1 MTDEHRDRMDQK
13 TLAPELI
20 SLVHHVALNESGW
33 WKKAVRRMIVAVVW
47 RAGQPLSCR
56 EIAEQLDKEFH
67 VQLGEAAIEAHIS
80 ALRSDRE
87 LTTDSDRSKVKV
99 AEASLRKF
107 EQDLEASKSDGEK
120 AREQFSILI
129 KSFCENLD
137 EKATWEDFNNNFLLP
152 MIKSIGANTYRLVT
166 GESRFENSTYLE
178 NFLRKY
184 PETYT
189 DCLRRVLAEFLSPR
203 NAFTR
208 SYILTYLNVYFLVEA
223 AKIPGKTLEAIE
235 KSQAKKPRF
244 RLFLDTNVLFSILG
258 LHDNPADSA
267 AVTLLNLA
275 DSIKDRVELKLYVV
289 PDTVEETRRVI
300 SAAANHL
307 SNIGV
312 PRNVASAASHFNL
325 SGIVAKYFDVSKR
338 TLDRINPQDYF
349 APYIEN
355 LVVILKTKGIEVY
368 GGPIQHMHTRQDVVD
383 DVVAQLEREQAKSD
397 AKQKTYEAL
406 QHDVTLWHVVNDARS
421 AALESPLD
429 AVDWAVTLD
438 YRFLG
443 FDQYK
448 QRVANRRVPVCLHPV
463 ALAQLL
469 QFWIPMSQ
477 DVQDS
482 ILTSIQ
488 LPLIFHDFSEED
500 ENVTLRIVQAIS
512 RFQNAEDL
520 PEDTIRS
527 ILVDKALRARI
538 SEDVPENRQIELV
551 RDALIEQHE
560 MTKKKLADAEKKLEK
575 LEETKQKGEK
585 KIEKMSLEL
594 DEKNNKVATLTTE
607 SDSYRARLAD
617 LERVLESEKK
627 QREADA
633 KRLSDL
639 ENKAATT
646 ADISRFKERAIY
658 IPLVGWVLSTVVL
671 YLAVFRGKGMLVG
684 QALSV
689 WSSLFAIG
697 WLLLAKHLG
706 KGSKS
711 VESWGLYKVIGRIAV
726 GASWIL
732 GLIAAS
738 IGGKIVDTYWAEGS
752 TWLQRALD
760 LFRNG

>member
-1 MTDEHRDRMDQK
+1 MDQK
-13 TLAPELI
+13 TLAPELV

-47 RAGQPLSCR
+47 RAGQPLSCQ
-56 EIAEQLDKEFH
+56 EIAEQLNKELH
-67 VQLGEAAIEAHIS
+67 VQLGEAALEAHIS
-80 ALRSDRE
+80 ALRSNKE
-87 LTTDSDRSKVKV
+87 LTADSDRTKVKV

-107 EQDLEASKSDGEK
+107 EQELEASKSDGEK
-120 AREQFSILI
+120 AREQFSILV
-129 KSFCENLD
+129 KSYCGQLD
-137 EKATWEDFNNNFLLP
+137 ENVTWDDFNNNFLLP
-152 MIKSIGANTYRLVT
+152 MIKSIGANTYRLVS
-166 GESRFENSTYLE
+166 GESKFDNSAYLE
-178 NFLRKY
+178 GFLQKY
-184 PETYT
+184 PKTHT
-189 DCLRRVLAEFLSPR
+189 DCLRRALAEFLSPK

-208 SYILTYLNVYFLVEA
+208 SYVLMYLNVYFLVEA
-223 AKIPGKTLEAIE
+223 AKISGKTLEAIE
-235 KSQAKKPRF
+235 KSQAKIPRF

-289 PDTVEETRRVI
+289 PDTVEETRRAI

-307 SNIGV
+307 SSIGV
-312 PRNVASAASHFNL
+312 SRNVASAASHFNL

-338 TLDRINPQDYF
+338 TRERINPQDYF
-349 APYIEN
+349 GPYIEN
-355 LVVILKTKGIEVY
+355 LVAILKTKGIEVF

-383 DVVAQLEREQAKSD
+383 DVVAQLEREQAKPD
-397 AKQKTYEAL
+397 AKKKTYEAL
-406 QHDVTLWHVVNDARS
+406 QHDVTLWHVVNDSRS

-429 AVDWAVTLD
+429 AVNWVVTLD

-448 QRVANRRVPVCLHPV
+448 QKISNRRVPVCLHPV

-469 QFWIPMSQ
+469 QFWTPMSQ

-527 ILVDKALRARI
+527 ILVDKVLRARI

-551 RDALIEQHE
+551 REALVEQHE
-560 MTKKKLADAEKKLEK
+560 TTKKKLLDAEKKLEK

-585 KIEKMSLEL
+585 KIENLSLEL
-594 DEKNNKVATLTTE
+594 DDKNNRVASLTSE
-607 SDSYRARLAD
+607 SDSYRTRLAD
-617 LERVLESEKK
+617 LGRELKSEKQ
-627 QREADA
+627 QREEDA
-633 KRLSDL
+633 KRLSNL
-639 ENKAATT
+639 EVKAAAT

-658 IPLVGWVLSTVVL
+658 IPLIGWILSTVAMYTV
-671 YLAVFRGKGMLVG
+671 VFRGKGTLAG
-684 QALSV
+684 QALSI
-689 WSSLFAIG
+689 WSLLFAIG
-697 WLLLAKHLG
+697 WLLLAKYLG

-711 VESWGLYKVIGRIAV
+711 IEGWGLYKVIDRTAI

-738 IGGKIVDTYWAEGS
+738 IGGKIVDTYWVDGGA
-752 TWLQRALD
+752 WLHKVFD